1 MQQQEHAETY
11 YAATVNDR
19 TAYPP
24 LQGERKADVCVVG
37 GGLTGVSAALNLA
50 ERGYRVVLLEAN
62 RIAWGASG
70 RNGGQVCS
78 GYSCGMEKIE
88 KWAGRDGAKRFWD
101 FAEEAK
107 RIVRERVEKHA
118 IDCGLAWG
126 YYMAACKP
134 GHLEELNETCENW
147 IARYGY
153 DAEFK
158 WAVTPVESRAF
169 VDSPD
174 YVGGVW
180 ESGAGHLH
188 PLNYCLGLAQ
198 AAKEA
203 GAELCEMTPVQRIDQ
218 DRQPVVHTPEG
229 QVTAEAVLVCCNA
242 YLGRLVPQLTGMVMP
257 MMNYVGATQP
267 LDAAV
272 AQRLIPGNDAVSNSR
287 FIVNYYR
294 LTPDRRLL
302 FGGLA
307 SYSLIDPP
315 NLRQVLHRDMERSF
329 PQLAEVPFDYV
340 WGGRVGISM
349 NRSPHVGRLG
359 RNLYFAQ
366 GYSGQGVALTGLLGR
381 ILAEAAAGEQERLDL
396 FAKLPH
402 TRFPGGLVLR
412 TPILALAMAW
422 FRIKDALG

>member
-1 MQQQEHAETY
+1 MQHEEHIESY
-11 YAATVNDR
+11 YAATLND
-19 TAYPP
+19 PSVHLP
-24 LQGERKADVCVVG
+24 LEGESRADVCVIG
-37 GGLTGVSAALNLA
+37 GGLTGISAALNLA
-50 ERGYRVVLLEAN
+50 ERGYKVILLEAN

-70 RNGGQVCS
+70 RNGGQVCT

-88 KWAGRDGAKRFWD
+88 KWAGREGAKRFWD
-101 FAEEAK
+101 LAEESK
-107 RIVRERVEKHA
+107 GIVRERVEKHR
-118 IDCGLAWG
+118 IDCDLTWG

-134 GHLEELNETCENW
+134 GHLKELNESCENW
-147 IARYGY
+147 IGHYGY

-158 WAVTPVESRAF
+158 WAATPEQSRAF

-188 PLNYCLGLAQ
+188 PLNYALGLAR

-203 GAELCEMTPVQRIDQ
+203 GAEIHEASPVQRIEQ
-218 DRQPVVHTPEG
+218 GRQAVVHTPQG
-229 QVTAEAVLVCCNA
+229 QVTAGAVLVCCNA
-242 YLGRLVPQLTGMVMP
+242 YLGRLVPQLTGIVMP
-257 MMNYVGATQP
+257 IANYIGATPP
-267 LDAAV
+267 LDEATAR
-272 AQRLIPGNDAVSNSR
+272 RLLPGNDAVSNSR

-294 LTPDRRLL
+294 LSPDRRLL

-315 NLRQVLHRDMERSF
+315 NLRQALQRDMQRTF
-329 PQLAEVPFDYV
+329 PQLGDVPFDRV

-359 RNLYFAQ
+359 SNLYFAQ
-366 GYSGQGVALTGLLGR
+366 GYSGQGVALTGLMGR
-381 ILAEAAAGEQERLDL
+381 VLAEAVAGEQERLDL

-402 TRFPGGLVLR
+402 SHFPGGLVLR
-412 TPILALAMAW
+412 TPVLALAMAW

>member
-1 MQQQEHAETY
+1 MQPEEHAESY
-11 YAATVNDR
+11 YAATINDPTR
-19 TAYPP
+19 YPA
-24 LQGERKADVCVVG
+24 LEGERRADVCVVG

-50 ERGYRVVLLEAN
+50 ERGYDVVLLESS

-70 RNGGQVCS
+70 RNGGQVCT

-88 KWAGRDGAKRFWD
+88 KWAGREGAKRYWD
-101 FAEEAK
+101 FAEESK

-118 IDCGLAWG
+118 IDCDLTWG

-134 GHLEELNETCENW
+134 AHLAELNESCEAW

-153 DAEFK
+153 NAEFK
-158 WAVTPVESRAF
+158 WAATPEQSRAF

-188 PLNYCLGLAQ
+188 ALNYCLGLAR
-198 AAKEA
+198 AAGQA
-203 GAELCEMTPVQRIDQ
+203 GAEIFEGSPVERIDQ
-218 DRQPVVHTPEG
+218 GGEAVVHTAAG
-229 QVTAEAVLVCCNA
+229 QVRAKAVLVCCNA

-267 LDAAV
+267 LDAAT
-272 AQRLIPGNDAVSNSR
+272 AMRLLPGNDAVSNSR

-294 LTPDRRLL
+294 LSADRRLL

-307 SYSLIDPP
+307 SYSMIDPP
-315 NLRQVLHRDMERSF
+315 NLRSSLHRDMERTF
-329 PQLAEVPFDYV
+329 PQLAEVPFDHV

-349 NRSPHVGRLG
+349 NRAPHVGRLG
-359 RNLYFAQ
+359 GNLYFAQ
-366 GYSGQGVALTGLLGR
+366 GYSGQGVALTGLMGK
-381 ILAEAAAGEQERLDL
+381 ILAEAVAGEQERLDL
-396 FAKLPH
+396 FARLPH
-402 TRFPGGLVLR
+402 ARFPGGLVLR

>member
-1 MQQQEHAETY
+1 MQHQEHAESY
-11 YAATVNDR
+11 YAATVKEPAD
-19 TAYPP
+19 YPP
-24 LQGERKADVCVVG
+24 LKGERKVDACVIG
-37 GGLTGVSAALNLA
+37 GGLSGVSAALNLA
-50 ERGYRVVLLEAN
+50 ERGYSVVLLEAN
-62 RIAWGASG
+62 RISWGASG
-70 RNGGQVCS
+70 RNGGQVCT

-88 KWAGRDGAKRFWD
+88 KWAGREGAKRFWD
-101 FAEEAK
+101 FAEESK
-107 RIVRERVEKHA
+107 RIVRQRAEKHG
-118 IDCGLAWG
+118 IDCDLAWG

-134 GHLEELNETCENW
+134 AHLEELNETCERW
-147 IARYGY
+147 IDRYGY

-158 WAVTPVESRAF
+158 WAATPEQSRAF

-188 PLNYCLGLAQ
+188 PLNYCLGLAR

-203 GAELCEMTPVQRIDQ
+203 GAKICEMSPAVRIDQ
-218 DRQPVVHTPEG
+218 GAEAVIHTPQG
-229 QVTAEAVLVCCNA
+229 LVRAKTVLVCCNA

-257 MMNYVGATQP
+257 MMNYVGATRP
-267 LDAAV
+267 LGEEAAR
-272 AQRLIPGNDAVSNSR
+272 RLIPGDDAVSNSR

-294 LTPDRRLL
+294 LSPDNRLL

-307 SYSLIDPP
+307 SYSMIDPP
-315 NLRQVLHRDMERSF
+315 NLGTVLHRDMLRTF
-329 PQLAEVPFDYV
+329 PQLKEAPFEYV

-349 NRSPHVGRLG
+349 NRSPHLGKVGD
-359 RNLYFAQ
+359 NLYFAQ
-366 GYSGQGVALTGLLGR
+366 GYSGQGVALTGLMGK
-381 ILAEAAAGEQERLDL
+381 ILAEAVAGEQERLDL
-396 FAKLPH
+396 YSRLPH